1 MKTIV
6 RCVVW
11 LASWLLWVTAVVVGL
26 PALLGIHI
34 ASVLGDL
41 ADDLWEIKL

>member
-1 MKTIV
+1 MKTIA
-6 RCVVW
+6 RCALW
-11 LASWLLWVTAVVVGL
+11 LASWSLWITAAIVGL